1 MLLKVEKQNLQ
12 HQYKEIEMTIFKPH
26 ISRSTFGKENEEVYQ
41 NLEKYIDKPLDFNK
55 ELQKRAKELRPI
67 AEKIKDMVETP
78 GWKEIVGP
86 FLESQAN
93 PGKVF
98 RIVKSDKDEK
108 KQLLELAKAEAFYNL
123 SVLIR
128 NFLSILNIPI
138 EEEKPEEEEKE
149 EIVEE
154 EIIDRER
161 K

>member
-1 MLLKVEKQNLQ
+1 MN
-12 HQYKEIEMTIFKPH
+12 IFPH
-26 ISRSTFGKENEEVYQ
+26 ISRSTFGKENEEFYQ
-41 NLEKYIDKPLDFNK
+41 NLEKYIDKPSDFNK

-138 EEEKPEEEEKE
+138 EEEEKPEEEEKE
-149 EIVEE
+149 KEKAVEE
-154 EIIDRER
+154 ELIDRER